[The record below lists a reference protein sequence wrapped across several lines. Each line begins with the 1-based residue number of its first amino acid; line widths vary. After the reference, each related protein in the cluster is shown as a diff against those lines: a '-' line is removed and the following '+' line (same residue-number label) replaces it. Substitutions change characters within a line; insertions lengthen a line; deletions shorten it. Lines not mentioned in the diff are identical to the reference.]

1 MADSIYYQLSLYTQP
16 LLIILG
22 TIGVIFN
29 QILFFSRKSLRAT
42 SCSLYFRAHSFN
54 DFLVLYIYVLM
65 QWIADQYGYDP
76 TSKYN
81 WYCKTKTYVETGLYT
96 LSPYFVVLACFDRL
110 CVSSSNSRIRKV
122 ATIRIASYLIPC
134 MTVLVFAA
142 YFHIPI
148 WYLLVSY
155 PTGSVCTVVNFT
167 YIRIYAVF
175 LVIFLGFMPPCLM
188 IVLCSIAF
196 VLLRQR
202 RRQIMPINQAR
213 LRQRDNQL
221 LKMLFLYVA
230 CHLICTIPFSIV
242 LVIAVYQIPTP
253 SATVILL
260 FRLFILLF
268 NINFST
274 SFYIYTLG
282 TPFYRHELCC
292 LIKDIYNRLNR
303 MIYNN
308 NNQLRLQV
316 VDNLHFKRT

>member
-1 MADSIYYQLSLYTQP
+1 MKFTYKVEKDNELEFLEFIYST
-16 LLIILG
+16 
-22 TIGVIFN
+22 TID
-29 QILFFSRKSLRAT
+29 
-42 SCSLYFRAHSFN
+42 YFRTHPFN
-54 DFLVLYIYVLM
+54 DLLVLYIYVIV

-81 WYCKTKTYVETGLYT
+81 WYCKTKTYLQTGLYT
-96 LSPYFVVLACFDRL
+96 LSPYFVVLTCFDRL
-110 CVSSSNSRIRKV
+110 CTSSSNTGIRKV

-155 PTGSVCTVVNFT
+155 PAGSVCTVANFT

-188 IVLCSIAF
+188 IVLCSITF
-196 VLLRQR
+196 VFLRQR
-202 RRQIMPINQAR
+202 RRQIMPTNQAR

-230 CHLICTIPFSIV
+230 CHLICTIPFSIA
-242 LVIAVYQIPTP
+242 LVITVYHLPTP
-253 SATVILL
+253 SAAEMLL
-260 FRLFILLF
+260 FRLFVLVF

-308 NNQLRLQV
+308 SNQPRLQI